1 MTRIN
6 VVPVEILTDKHLLAE
21 YKEITRP
28 FNKAYKRL
36 QDNNLNYNKSDHYL
50 LNTGHE
56 SFFFD
61 KILYLHK
68 RYEQIKVEMLA
79 RGFNVNLE
87 LYREISDK
95 FKTWFE
101 GSVLWNDYT
110 PRPEDIYLS
119 MARLVKRAHIE
130 SVDIEL
136 ASNK

>member
-36 QDNNLNYNKSDHYL
+36 QDNNLNYNKPDNYVL
-50 LNTGHE
+50 GTGHE

-61 KILYLHK
+61 KLLYLHN
-68 RYEQIKVEMLA
+68 RYDQLKVELCA
-79 RGFNVNLE
+79 RKFNINLD
-87 LYREISDK
+87 LYHEISDK
-95 FKTWFE
+95 FTLWFE
-101 GSVLWNDYT
+101 DSILWNDYI
-110 PRPEDIYLS
+110 PQPNDIYLN
-119 MARLVKRAHIE
+119 MTRLVRRSNIE

-136 ASNK
+136 ASNN